1 MSLPTPHGDKLQA
14 LLQNEKLPP
23 QDRRRIEEAVKYYQ
37 TWVQQLDRVTGNEH
51 AVDEAVRLLNEYRNF
66 LDLEVIFDS
75 EDDFLYRQKGQL
87 KLDNTVVEEF
97 LPRLV
102 MMVFP
107 EIAAKFDIGPRSCFG
122 ALYFTS
128 TIAGAI
134 SSPGARVKTKDH
146 DFALSRCLYLH
157 ASFDRNHATA
167 VDRLAVN
174 LGYLCAE
181 CKTNLDKTMFQ
192 EACATAHDIKTAMP
206 GAKYLLLCE
215 WLDMTPISTV
225 GTDIDEVLILRK
237 ARRLSAQVRS
247 SFATREGRVARRAE
261 YASYLND
268 HPFAPDVFRRFL
280 RHIDVLLTDQDPDES
295 DVLARGYF

>member
-1 MSLPTPHGDKLQA
+1 MNLPTPHGDKLQA
-14 LLQNEKLPP
+14 LLHNDKLPSKDQERIREAFRSY
-23 QDRRRIEEAVKYYQ
+23 QD
-37 TWVQQLDRVTGNEH
+37 WVQKLCNVPNDKR
-51 AVDEAVRLLNEYRNF
+51 AVDEAVRLLNEYRRF

-102 MMVFP
+102 TIVFP
-107 EIAAKFDIGPRSCFG
+107 NIAATFDIGPRSCFS

-128 TIAGAI
+128 TIGGATD
-134 SSPGARVKTKDH
+134 SPGAQVKTKDH
-146 DFALSRCLYLH
+146 DFALSRRLYLH
-157 ASFDRNHATA
+157 ASFDPSHATA
-167 VDRLAVN
+167 VDRLVAN

-192 EACATAHDIKTAMP
+192 EACATAHDIKTAVP
-206 GAKYLLLCE
+206 GAKYFLLCE

-237 ARRLSAQVRS
+237 ARRLGAQARS
-247 SFATREGRVARRAE
+247 SFATRAGRVAGRNE
-261 YASYLND
+261 YARYLD
-268 HPFAPDVFRRFL
+268 AHPFAPDVFKRFL
-280 RHIDVLLTDQDPDES
+280 QHISVLLTNQDPDES
-295 DVLARGYF
+295 DVLKRGYF